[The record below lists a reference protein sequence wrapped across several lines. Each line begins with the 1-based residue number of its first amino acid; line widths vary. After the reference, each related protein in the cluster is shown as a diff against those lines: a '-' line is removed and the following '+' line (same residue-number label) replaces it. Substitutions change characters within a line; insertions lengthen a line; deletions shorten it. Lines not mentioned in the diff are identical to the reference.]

1 MRRRTGGGKCFFD
14 LCKRGGWVMLEQFG
28 SFDHHPV
35 LAEAALRYLL
45 IDPGL
50 LHRMQGF
57 RRLLCGKAS
66 WPGPAGG
73 KTLQRGDL
81 FHAYCG
87 KPRDAGAPF
96 LALEQDTNAST
107 ARKCAPASRRLPQ

>member
-45 IDPGL
+45 IDPRL
-50 LHRMQGF
+50 
-57 RRLLCGKAS
+57 LLCGKAS
-66 WPGPAGG
+66 LPGPAGG

-81 FHAYCG
+81 FVAYCG
-87 KPRDAGAPF
+87 KRRDAGAHF
-96 LALEQDTNAST
+96 LAVEQDRTGSAL
-107 ARKCAPASRRLPQ
+107 RHPATKLRA

>member
-1 MRRRTGGGKCFFD
+1 
-14 LCKRGGWVMLEQFG
+14 MLEQFG

-66 WPGPAGG
+66 LPGPAGG

-81 FHAYCG
+81 FVAYCG
-87 KPRDAGAPF
+87 KRRDAGAHF
-96 LALEQDTNAST
+96 LAVEQDRTGSAL
-107 ARKCAPASRRLPQ
+107 RHPATKLRA